1 MTKLTPEKI
10 ELSRENGMT
19 QIKIFPADQLDKLI
33 KKYKKVE
40 AELKAVKKEKS
51 QAQKA

>member
-10 ELSRENGMT
+10 ELARENGTT
-19 QIKIFPADQLDKLI
+19 QIKIFPADQLDELI

-51 QAQKA
+51 QTQKA